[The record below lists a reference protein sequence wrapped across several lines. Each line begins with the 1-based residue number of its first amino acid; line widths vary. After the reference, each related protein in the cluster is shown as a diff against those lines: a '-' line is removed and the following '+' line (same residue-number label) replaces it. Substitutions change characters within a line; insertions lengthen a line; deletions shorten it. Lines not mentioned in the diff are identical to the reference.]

1 MSTETTE
8 KKNAGKKG
16 VEKADAE
23 KKAPEAAASSR
34 SKAARATKREKV
46 KRAPD
51 PEFRRK
57 LAIALVIVAA
67 ILIMLYRPTRDLYIA
82 WRTGYVLQQRYDT
95 LAEENQELSEEV
107 DRLMTRE
114 GIEDAARKRG
124 YVMPGETSVKVEG
137 LEGEPAEEPEDEEA
151 ESELPW
157 FIHVGDFVFFYKEDA

>member
-8 KKNAGKKG
+8 KKSA
-16 VEKADAE
+16 EKAEAE
-23 KKAPEAAASSR
+23 EKPAETAAPSSSR
-34 SKAARATKREKV
+34 TARATKRAKV

-57 LAIALVIVAA
+57 LIIVLVVIAAV
-67 ILIMLYRPTRDLYIA
+67 LIMLYRPTRDLYIA
-82 WRTGYVLQQRYDT
+82 WRTGYVLQERYDA
-95 LAEENQELSEEV
+95 LAEENEELSEEV
-107 DRLMTRE
+107 ERLMTRE

-137 LEGEPAEEPEDEEA
+137 LEGEPAEDPEDEA

-157 FIHVGDFVFFYKEDA
+157 FIHVGDFIFFYREDA